1 LQGIIRIPNKK
12 IGSVICL
19 NLSDELHD
27 IALKMVANILEIKGY
42 QVYFSGQYTKIEK
55 LEVVFDKFQPQ
66 GVFISTT
73 WMEDVQKTQQELAL
87 VLKVSEMHNAEV
99 YLGGQGIY
107 LLELSNPSISKI
119 IESFQ
124 ELYDL

>member
-107 LLELSNPSISKI
+107 LLE
-119 IESFQ
+119 
-124 ELYDL
+124 